1 MRVMAHAWTVERCL
15 ESTGSFRMILCC
27 MLLVPGCSAGLDEA
41 IHSSAMDPESAN
53 TLISRLCAAGL
64 DVTAPTARDYDHSCG
79 HGHDHHTNDVCL
91 GRRDY
96 PLGLNVSSGF
106 AQVNIRPGAPP
117 PEKELF
123 GAACGPCRIA
133 QVGACGYP
141 SWSTTEREGAKAGR
155 RDHSCLLYTSPSP
168 RD

>member
-1 MRVMAHAWTVERCL
+1 MAHAWTVERCL
-15 ESTGSFRMILCC
+15 ESTGSLRMILCC
-27 MLLVPGCSAGLDEA
+27 MLLVPGCFAGLDEA

-106 AQVNIRPGAPP
+106 AQVNIRPGALP

-123 GAACGPCRIA
+123 GAACGP
-133 QVGACGYP
+133 
-141 SWSTTEREGAKAGR
+141 
-155 RDHSCLLYTSPSP
+155 
-168 RD
+168 